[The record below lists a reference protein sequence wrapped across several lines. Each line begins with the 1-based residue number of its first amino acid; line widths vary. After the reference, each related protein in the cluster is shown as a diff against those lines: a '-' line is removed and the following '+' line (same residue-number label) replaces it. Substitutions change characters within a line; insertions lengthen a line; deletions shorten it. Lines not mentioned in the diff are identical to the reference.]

1 MKSQNIWKLLVAI
14 LMITTTAFGQQ
25 RTGGQRGGQQGPPQT
40 PSEKQ
45 IEKMVS
51 NLSKEIML
59 SEEQET
65 EVLAL
70 YKNHFEDVEDLTKSG
85 RPDRDKMDELK
96 EEFEAKVKDV
106 LTEDQEK
113 SYEAYLKK
121 NARKGPQRK
130 GVKK

>member
-96 EEFEAKVKDV
+96 EEFEVKVKDV

-121 NARKGPQRK
+121 NARKGPKRR
-130 GVKK
+130 G

>member
-1 MKSQNIWKLLVAI
+1 MKSQNIWKLLVVI

-85 RPDRDKMDELK
+85 RPDRDKMEELK
-96 EEFEAKVKDV
+96 EDFEAKVKDV

-121 NARKGPQRK
+121 NARKGPKRR
-130 GVKK
+130 G